1 MKTYRTIAAAAA
13 AYLAT
18 AAPALA
24 ATGVREDH
32 SGILV
37 WAFLGLCALIVV
49 AQLVPAMLLFAGMVK
64 GFVEALRAKA
74 PARAHETR
82 SK

>member
-1 MKTYRTIAAAAA
+1 MSPKNII
-13 AYLAT
+13 LALALWLGT

-24 ATGVREDH
+24 AQGIRHDH
-32 SGILV
+32 SGLLV

-49 AQLVPAMLLFAGMVK
+49 AQLFPALLLVLGLAK
-64 GFVEALRAKA
+64 GLAAKKS
-74 PARAHETR
+74 PAQGH

>member
-1 MKTYRTIAAAAA
+1 MKTARKALAVLAAT
-13 AYLAT
+13 LP

-24 ATGVREDH
+24 ADAARVDH

-49 AQLVPAMLLFAGMVK
+49 AQVVPAAVMLVEMVK
-64 GFVEALRAKA
+64 GLVTKA
-74 PARAHETR
+74 APVHN
-82 SK
+82 K